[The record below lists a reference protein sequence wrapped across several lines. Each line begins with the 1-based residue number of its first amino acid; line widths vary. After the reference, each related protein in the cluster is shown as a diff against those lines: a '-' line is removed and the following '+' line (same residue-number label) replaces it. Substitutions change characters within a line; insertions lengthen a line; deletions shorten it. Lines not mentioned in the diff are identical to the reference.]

1 MQHRSAPAPG
11 GQGSAAT
18 GETVQLKGPQR
29 AGRAK
34 PHTQAVSHLW
44 EGVVT
49 SETQGAADAPGVYE
63 AFITGLAEQRAL
75 IWTER

>member
-1 MQHRSAPAPG
+1 MQHRSASALG
-11 GQGSAAT
+11 GQSSAAT
-18 GETVQLKGPQR
+18 GETVQQKGPQR
-29 AGRAK
+29 DRGLS
-34 PHTQAVSHLW
+34 HTQAVSHLW

-49 SETQGAADAPGVYE
+49 SETQGAADARGVYE